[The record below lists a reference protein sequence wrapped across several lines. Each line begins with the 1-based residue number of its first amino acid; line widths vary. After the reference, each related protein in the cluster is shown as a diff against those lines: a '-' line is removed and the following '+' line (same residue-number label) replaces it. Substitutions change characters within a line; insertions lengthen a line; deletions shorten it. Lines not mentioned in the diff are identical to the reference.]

1 LLVDLRKT
9 LILAPTLTEA
19 APDTMNQNAF
29 ISQLDDVPW
38 DTSDQNPGLTYKL
51 LLDASNA
58 ETDGFSFGILRLAP
72 GASLL
77 PHHHD
82 PQESYF
88 ILEGEGL
95 MHLNESEQTVGPGSV
110 IYIPRCHRHGI
121 TNTGSE
127 PLVFIWTF
135 PTDTWSEVEYYYG

>member
-1 LLVDLRKT
+1 MLVDLRKT

>member
-1 LLVDLRKT
+1 MLVDLRKT

-51 LLDASNA
+51 LIDASNA

-95 MHLNESEQTVGPGSV
+95 MRLNGSEQTVGPGSV

>member
-1 LLVDLRKT
+1 
-9 LILAPTLTEA
+9 
-19 APDTMNQNAF
+19 MNQNAF

-51 LLDASNA
+51 LIDASNA

-77 PHHHD
+77 PHYHD

-95 MHLNESEQTVGPGSV
+95 MHLNRGEQAVGPGSV

-121 TNTGSE
+121 TNTGSG